1 MELMRR
7 KHESQDCS
15 KDWIIVV
22 ECAEPLY
29 LSKGD
34 ETTGQ
39 KAYRTQSNMK
49 FDAKHQTV
57 TQFGARAEPSAQ
69 PPGSQS

>member
-1 MELMRR
+1 MELMWR
-7 KHESQDCS
+7 KHESQGCS

-39 KAYRTQSNMK
+39 KAYRTQ
-49 FDAKHQTV
+49 
-57 TQFGARAEPSAQ
+57 
-69 PPGSQS
+69 